1 MNLIAQLNS
10 DIIELGRG
18 FNFETAYEFILEND
32 SNEDFYPGYDL
43 ILIDDNLESYIL
55 EADCWALVE

>member
-1 MNLIAQLNS
+1 MILIAQLNS
-10 DIIELGRG
+10 EVIELGRG
-18 FNFETAYEFILEND
+18 FDFETAYEFVLEQD
-32 SNEDFYPGYDL
+32 CNEDFYPGYDI